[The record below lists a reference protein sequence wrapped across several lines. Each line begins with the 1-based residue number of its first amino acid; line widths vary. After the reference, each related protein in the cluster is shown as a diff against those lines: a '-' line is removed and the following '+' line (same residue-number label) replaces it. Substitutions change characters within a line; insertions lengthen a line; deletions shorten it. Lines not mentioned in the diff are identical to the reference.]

1 MAAHGHIGIEMKYLN
16 VEYAQDCIRC
26 QQVQWL
32 ELQYN
37 EWYVPMRF
45 LYLVHCRERRVVLR
59 NEVLTLIVNLIL
71 LVSKP
76 LSIIVQAL

>member
-1 MAAHGHIGIEMKYLN
+1 MHMTAFGVSM
-16 VEYAQDCIRC
+16 
-26 QQVQWL
+26 QVQWL

-59 NEVLTLIVNLIL
+59 NEVLRLIANLIL
-71 LVSKP
+71 LFTIVSKLFLVLLFRLCKHSPP
-76 LSIIVQAL
+76 L